1 MKSDIFLSLIV
12 RRYDKHLRSVH
23 TPWQSKSEVKKIT
36 KMYCL
41 YLLLKGREKLAACE
55 FWVRPIFREERR
67 ISQGLSNNLIV
78 EMYNVDPEKYFDFF
92 RMDVETFNELFA
104 LLEPHITKKN
114 CCEET
119 YTSQNTFGNKH
130 KIPCNR

>member
-12 RRYDKHLRSVH
+12 RRYDKHLGSVH
-23 TPWQSKSEVKKIT
+23 TPWQGKSEVKKIT

-41 YLLLKGREKLAACE
+41 YLLLKRREKLAARE
-55 FWVRPIFREERR
+55 FWVRSIFREERR

-78 EMYNVDPEKYFDFF
+78 EMHNVDPEKYFDFF

-104 LLEPHITKKN
+104 LLEPHITKK
-114 CCEET
+114 T
-119 YTSQNTFGNKH
+119 AVRRP
-130 KIPCNR
+130 IPAKTRLEISIRYLANR